1 MLKTDG
7 AKRKTTPK
15 SPGISHLRQVKFFLI
30 TTKGKVV
37 EKILWTLSYYDSIDN
52 HFNSTKVKEISQQF

>member
-15 SPGISHLRQVKFFLI
+15 SPGISHLRQENFFLI
-30 TTKGKVV
+30 TKGKVV